1 MRQCLNRGS
10 VFQGFSFFLNR
21 LIQHGYMLKTII
33 QYKSRKIACKRAR
46 SLICIVTSFD
56 ILVEIS
62 VRTQEQEP
70 QIRTIDPRSTE
81 MGKGQNGWIQMES
94 LLLVD
99 IY

>member
-1 MRQCLNRGS
+1 M
-10 VFQGFSFFLNR
+10 
-21 LIQHGYMLKTII
+21 
-33 QYKSRKIACKRAR
+33 
-46 SLICIVTSFD
+46 TSFD